1 MQYYTTG
8 GKQVCESAKTKDKAE
23 ARKTLQIRLGQLA
36 KGRYLGPAIERV
48 TVDELVEGLLNDYI
62 TNGKRS
68 LKWVR
73 VKVTKHI
80 LTLFHW
86 QTCA

>member
-1 MQYYTTG
+1 
-8 GKQVCESAKTKDKAE
+8 
-23 ARKTLQIRLGQLA
+23 
-36 KGRYLGPAIERV
+36 V